1 MDMFPRPNA
10 EIQRKN
16 PQHDFELIQ
25 RVGSGTYGDVYKVQ
39 SSHFGFPQP
48 VSRRVSI
55 NPKSSCSCL
64 TVSAQR
70 SQIDRD
76 GLRLRGVTSCQRM
89 ELMFIITFKIPSLG
103 EAVIIDF
110 NSKSGSND

>member
-39 SSHFGFPQP
+39 SSHFGFPQS
-48 VSRRVSI
+48 VSRRVSM
-55 NPKSSCSCL
+55 NPKFSSVPVDSRSCL
-64 TVSAQR
+64 TVSAER
-70 SQIDRD
+70 SQTD
-76 GLRLRGVTSCQRM
+76 
-89 ELMFIITFKIPSLG
+89 
-103 EAVIIDF
+103 
-110 NSKSGSND
+110 

>member
-39 SSHFGFPQP
+39 SSHFGFPQR
-48 VSRRVSI
+48 VNRRVSM
-55 NPKSSCSCL
+55 NPKFRK
-64 TVSAQR
+64 VYR
-70 SQIDRD
+70 E
-76 GLRLRGVTSCQRM
+76 GLLLRGVTSCLRM
-89 ELMFIITFKIPSLG
+89 ELMFIMTFKIPSLG
-103 EAVIIDF
+103 EAVII
-110 NSKSGSND
+110 NIYSKSSSSD